1 MSRDQGTYCER
12 KGQRLEEEK
21 KSKKGEAVTL
31 VPVLRLWWESRG
43 WVLFLNEYLNLS
55 NIHVEVGI

>member
-21 KSKKGEAVTL
+21 KNKKGEAVTL
-31 VPVLRLWWESRG
+31 VPVLRLWWELWG